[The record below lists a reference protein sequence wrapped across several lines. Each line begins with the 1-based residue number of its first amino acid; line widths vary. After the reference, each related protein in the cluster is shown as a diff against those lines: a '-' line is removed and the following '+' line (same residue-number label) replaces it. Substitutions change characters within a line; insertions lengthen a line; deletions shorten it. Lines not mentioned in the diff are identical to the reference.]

1 MNKLVSPTGKPIPL
15 RPMRA
20 NARLEAIYRK
30 KLLKL
35 VDDMNDSIL
44 YWLSASY
51 KTFDAEMAQD
61 ANPIKALQ
69 KTVKELALRWLKNF
83 KVGADKLAEWHTNA
97 VLNMTDS
104 QLQGTL
110 KDAGFTVKMQ
120 MTESMQAAYDAV
132 IAEQVGLITNISVQQ
147 SAQIETLVMQS
158 VQAGRDLKTL
168 TDELESRF
176 GITRRRAKLIARDQN
191 NKATQTLTRQRQKD
205 LGITQAIWKHSHA
218 GKVPRP
224 SHVKADGKVYDLDK
238 GMYLDG
244 EWTFPSMEINCFPA
258 ESIIEYAGGCNKLY
272 RRWYTGVLSEIV
284 TKEGNS
290 LKATPNHPILTNRG
304 WVAVK
309 DINVGDYIV
318 KISNKIID
326 TFKIDINCNK
336 TTFAELFNSTSAYI
350 SSTSSIDSSV
360 FKFHGDVSN
369 TEVEIINID
378 GFLPSVANTSF
389 CKKFC
394 EIFFP
399 VANAIFIKNG
409 FSGDSSLNATASRLF
424 CAPESVISGFSTLLP
439 LLKAHSAEAD
449 DICLRLS
456 PYLNSAFEQA
466 LSDCS
471 PVDAILLRKL
481 KLADSRV
488 IVGCNQFI
496 GELFNLLSR
505 AYVGWNGQ
513 PSTADMLRNNI
524 GISFDDFRSKT
535 EGSFLCEYEFDC
547 VVDVGIFNFS
557 GHVYNL
563 ENSVNWYST
572 DKIISH
578 NCRCYSTPIVSGWID

>member
-51 KTFDAEMAQD
+51 KAFDAEMAQD

-224 SHVKADGKVYDLDK
+224 SHVKADGKTYDLDK

-244 EWTFPSMEINCFPA
+244 EWTFPS
-258 ESIIEYAGGCNKLY
+258 LQ
-272 RRWYTGVLSEIV
+272 V
-284 TKEGNS
+284 
-290 LKATPNHPILTNRG
+290 
-304 WVAVK
+304 
-309 DINVGDYIV
+309 
-318 KISNKIID
+318 
-326 TFKIDINCNK
+326 
-336 TTFAELFNSTSAYI
+336 
-350 SSTSSIDSSV
+350 
-360 FKFHGDVSN
+360 
-369 TEVEIINID
+369 
-378 GFLPSVANTSF
+378 
-389 CKKFC
+389 
-394 EIFFP
+394 
-399 VANAIFIKNG
+399 
-409 FSGDSSLNATASRLF
+409 
-424 CAPESVISGFSTLLP
+424 
-439 LLKAHSAEAD
+439 
-449 DICLRLS
+449 
-456 PYLNSAFEQA
+456 
-466 LSDCS
+466 
-471 PVDAILLRKL
+471 
-481 KLADSRV
+481 
-488 IVGCNQFI
+488 
-496 GELFNLLSR
+496 
-505 AYVGWNGQ
+505 
-513 PSTADMLRNNI
+513 
-524 GISFDDFRSKT
+524 
-535 EGSFLCEYEFDC
+535 
-547 VVDVGIFNFS
+547 
-557 GHVYNL
+557 
-563 ENSVNWYST
+563 
-572 DKIISH
+572 
-578 NCRCYSTPIVSGWID
+578 NCRCYSVPQISGWVD